1 MKWEGKFSCPVAAGT
16 FAVKEKTMKNL
27 LYWTPRVL
35 VILFTAFISLFAL
48 DVFAEGYTFWETL
61 VALFMHLIPTFLL
74 IIALVVAWRWE
85 RVGGLLFIGLG
96 ILFLFWFGGRGGQD
110 VVENWFATLFMP
122 GVMFLTGILFLADQY
137 YRSQRPTHT

>member
-1 MKWEGKFSCPVAAGT
+1 
-16 FAVKEKTMKNL
+16 MKNL

-61 VALFMHLIPTFLL
+61 VALFMHLIPSFLL

-96 ILFLFWFGGRGGQD
+96 ILFLFWFGGRGDQD